1 MIGGGIMTF
10 NDVALIVL
18 VMLGGGIVLAAVI
31 LAGTVA
37 VSFLAR
43 ARPIPEIGEEIT
55 QTENPLKR
63 LDGDAN

>member
-1 MIGGGIMTF
+1 MTF

-43 ARPIPEIGEEIT
+43 ARPIPEIGDEI
-55 QTENPLKR
+55 ENPLKR
-63 LDGDAN
+63 PDGDAS